1 MYMEIKM
8 ESVMLKPE
16 KEYKSIMFIVW
27 GIVLVLVS
35 ICIMPLIIFIPEIEG
50 KIIFSILLS
59 IFLLVMVLWAFW
71 IPAYFKTL
79 EYSIDIEAIKMNRG
93 VFWKRRVNVP
103 YHKITN
109 VDVSQGPLERMYNV
123 GKIHVQTA
131 GAGGAQGA
139 QAELRM
145 NGVRELERL
154 KDIIM
159 EGVKGYQSFNNA
171 FQPEKK
177 SINISD
183 SEILQSI
190 LNELKAIHKML
201 EK

>member
-1 MYMEIKM
+1 M
-8 ESVMLKPE
+8 ESVVLKPE
-16 KEYKSIMFIVW
+16 KEYKSILFIIW
-27 GIVLVLVS
+27 GIVLILTSLLLV
-35 ICIMPLIIFIPEIEG
+35 IMIIFIPENEA
-50 KIIFSILLS
+50 KIVFS
-59 IFLLVMVLWAFW
+59 IFLSVFWLVMLCIALW

-79 EYSIDIEAIKMNRG
+79 EYFIDYEAVKMNRG
-93 VFWKRRVNVP
+93 VFWKRRVTVP
-103 YHKITN
+103 YNKITN

-159 EGVKGYQSFNNA
+159 DGVKGYQSFKNSS
-171 FQPEKK
+171 QHEEKTVT
-177 SINISD
+177 IRD
-183 SEILQSI
+183 SEILQNI
-190 LNELKAIHKML
+190 LNELKAIHKVL

>member
-1 MYMEIKM
+1 M
-8 ESVMLKPE
+8 ESVMVKPE
-16 KEYKSIMFIVW
+16 KEYKSILFIAW
-27 GIVLVLVS
+27 GIVVVLVT
-35 ICIMPLIIFIPEIEG
+35 ICIIPLIIFIPEVEA
-50 KIIFSILLS
+50 KIIFGILLS

-79 EYSIDIEAIKMNRG
+79 EYSIDIEAVKMNRG
-93 VFWKRRVNVP
+93 VFWKRRVTVP

-131 GAGGAQGA
+131 GAGGTQGA

-145 NGVRELERL
+145 NGIRELERL

-159 EGVKGYQSFNNA
+159 DGVKGYQSLKNTS
-171 FQPEKK
+171 QPEKK
-177 SINISD
+177 TVTISD

>member
-1 MYMEIKM
+1 MDL
-8 ESVMLKPE
+8 SVIRPE
-16 KEYKSIMFIVW
+16 KEQRSIMFIVW

-35 ICIMPLIIFIPEIEG
+35 ICMMPLIIFIPEIEG

-59 IFLLVMVLWAFW
+59 IFLLVMALWAFW
-71 IPAYFKTL
+71 IPVYFKTL
-79 EYSIDIEAIKMNRG
+79 EYSIDFEAIKMNRG

-109 VDVSQGPLERMYNV
+109 VDVSQGPLERMYNL
-123 GKIHVQTA
+123 GTIHVQTA
-131 GAGGAQGA
+131 GAGGAQGGI
-139 QAELRM
+139 AELRM

-159 EGVKGYQSFNNA
+159 DGVKGYQSFKNSS
-171 FQPEKK
+171 QHEKK

>member
-1 MYMEIKM
+1 MDL
-8 ESVMLKPE
+8 SVIRPE
-16 KEYKSIMFIVW
+16 KEQRSIMFIVW

-35 ICIMPLIIFIPEIEG
+35 ICMMPLIIFIPDIEA

-109 VDVSQGPLERMYNV
+109 VDVSQGPLERMYNL
-123 GKIHVQTA
+123 GTIHVQTA

-139 QAELRM
+139 IAELRM
-145 NGVRELERL
+145 IGVRELEHL

-159 EGVKGYQSFNNA
+159 EGIKGHQSFGET
-171 FQPEKK
+171 FTSPQPEKK
-177 SINISD
+177 TADISD
-183 SEILQSI
+183 SEILKRM
-190 LNELKAIHKML
+190 LNELKAIRKVL
-201 EK
+201 KKR

>member
-1 MYMEIKM
+1 MDL
-8 ESVMLKPE
+8 SVIRPE
-16 KEYKSIMFIVW
+16 KEQRSIMFIVW

-35 ICIMPLIIFIPEIEG
+35 ICMMPLIIFIPGIEA

-79 EYSIDIEAIKMNRG
+79 EYSIDIEAVNMNRG
-93 VFWKRRVNVP
+93 VFWKRRTNVP

-109 VDVSQGPLERMYNV
+109 VDVTQGPLERMYNL
-123 GKIHVQTA
+123 GTIHVQTA

-139 QAELRM
+139 IAELEM
-145 NGVRELERL
+145 IGVRELENL

-159 EGVKGYQSFNNA
+159 EGVKGHQSFGET
-171 FQPEKK
+171 FTSPQPEKK
-177 SINISD
+177 TTDISD
-183 SEILQSI
+183 SEILKRM
-190 LNELKAIHKML
+190 LNELKAIRNAL

>member
-1 MYMEIKM
+1 MDL
-8 ESVMLKPE
+8 SVIRPE
-16 KEYKSIMFIVW
+16 KEQRSIMFIVW

-35 ICIMPLIIFIPEIEG
+35 ICMMPLIIFIPDIEA

-71 IPAYFKTL
+71 IPAYFRTL
-79 EYSIDIEAIKMNRG
+79 EYFIDYEAVKMNRG
-93 VFWKRRVNVP
+93 VFWKRRVTVP

-109 VDVSQGPLERMYNV
+109 VDVSQGPLERKYNF
-123 GKIHVQTA
+123 GTIHVQTA

-139 QAELRM
+139 IAELRM

-159 EGVKGYQSFNNA
+159 DGVKGYQSLKNSS
-171 FQPEKK
+171 QPEKK

>member
-1 MYMEIKM
+1 MDL
-8 ESVMLKPE
+8 SVIRPE
-16 KEYKSIMFIVW
+16 KEQRSIMFIVW

-35 ICIMPLIIFIPEIEG
+35 ICMMPLIIFIPEIEG

-93 VFWKRRVNVP
+93 VFWKRRVTVP

-159 EGVKGYQSFNNA
+159 DGVKGYQSFKNA
-171 FQPEKK
+171 SQPEKK